1 MNKIRSWYCRVS
13 SLVVGTVL
21 VFIFL
26 FGVRS
31 FSFWDGRVPF
41 PLLFTLGTAIGATVL
56 MYYSLEFGR
65 QFLWKRFFH
74 HFSTCSTN
82 LHQK

>member
-21 VFIFL
+21 VFVFL

-56 MYYSLEFGR
+56 MYYSLEFVVSFYGSD
-65 QFLWKRFFH
+65 FFII
-74 HFSTCSTN
+74 FRRV
-82 LHQK
+82 Q